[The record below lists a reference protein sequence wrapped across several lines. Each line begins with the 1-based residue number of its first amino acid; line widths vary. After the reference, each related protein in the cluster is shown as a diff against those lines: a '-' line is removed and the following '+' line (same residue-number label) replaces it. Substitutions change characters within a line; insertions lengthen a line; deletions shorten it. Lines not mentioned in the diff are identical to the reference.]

1 MQATVTNILELFF
14 FFCKCN
20 WSLKSRRPWKRNERL
35 WESRIILFKNAW
47 SSLMIQHG
55 WGNARNRDGAI
66 RTKLKCVM
74 SWNEIKS
81 LKDNFSNLM
90 VIFQEILANPDM
102 QLRPEIIW
110 VPPNEIRKQRKGSEF
125 THIQVTA
132 KNNLRISA
140 PKIGSPP
147 SLYEMECVCSLK
159 KKK

>member
-1 MQATVTNILELFF
+1 MH
-14 FFCKCN
+14 
-20 WSLKSRRPWKRNERL
+20 WSLKSRRPWKRNEWL
-35 WESRIILFKNAW
+35 WESRIILFKNVW

-90 VIFQEILANPDM
+90 VIFQEITYINPDM
-102 QLRPEIIW
+102 QRKSEIIW
-110 VPPNEIRKQRKGSEF
+110 VPPNEIRKQRRALSSH
-125 THIQVTA
+125 THSSLEP

-140 PKIGSPP
+140 PKDWQPASCMKW
-147 SLYEMECVCSLK
+147 SVFVVLK
-159 KKK
+159 KKKIENILSL